1 MRRTDLTVAVGTGLS
16 GGPTA
21 NPSVRNYR
29 TGLLAQVQRRFT
41 PARTDARGPARL
53 THRFRLC
60 VRSTLC
66 WPRSPRAAPFP
77 PPSPQPHSGLVRRL
91 RRYYEAVR
99 LPTTVHLGRAASAFP
114 ERPAPFPVGGQSW
127 DLPVLAHEES
137 AHAQVLRP
145 RGVRW
150 QRLAHN
156 ATSDVGLPPV
166 MTTSAP
172 RFTPFRGSIA
182 GLCVPLSNASL
193 RPRRSRKGRGRD
205 RPSGGPRTI
214 PSVRTYRT
222 GLLAQ
227 GPTPVHSSTRP
238 THAVQHA

>member
-1 MRRTDLTVAVGTGLS
+1 MTTSAPRFTPFRGSIAGLCVPLSNASLRPRGSPTVAVGTALA
-16 GGPTA
+16 GGP
-21 NPSVRNYR
+21 PHRS
-29 TGLLAQVQRRFT
+29 QRAELPHWAPRSGPTPVT
-41 PARTDARGPARL
+41 PARTDAHGPARL

-99 LPTTVHLGRAASAFP
+99 LPTTVHLGRTASAFP

-145 RGVRW
+145 RGVR

-156 ATSDVGLPPV
+156 ATSDV
-166 MTTSAP
+166 A
-172 RFTPFRGSIA
+172 FR
-182 GLCVPLSNASL
+182 LS
-193 RPRRSRKGRGRD
+193 
-205 RPSGGPRTI
+205 
-214 PSVRTYRT
+214 
-222 GLLAQ
+222 
-227 GPTPVHSSTRP
+227 
-238 THAVQHA
+238 